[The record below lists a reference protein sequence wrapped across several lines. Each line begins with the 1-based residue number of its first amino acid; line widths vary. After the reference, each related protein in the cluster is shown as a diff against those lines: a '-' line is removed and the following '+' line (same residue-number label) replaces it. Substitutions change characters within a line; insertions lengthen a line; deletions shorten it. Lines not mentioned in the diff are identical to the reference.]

1 MKRTLRDLIT
11 YAQFNIDGER
21 VMMQKMLGSWNRLQ
35 LHLLVQVFFEHA
47 PKESM

>member
-21 VMMQKMLGSWNRLQ
+21 VMMQKNVRLLEQASAAPSGSRI
-35 LHLLVQVFFEHA
+35 F
-47 PKESM
+47 